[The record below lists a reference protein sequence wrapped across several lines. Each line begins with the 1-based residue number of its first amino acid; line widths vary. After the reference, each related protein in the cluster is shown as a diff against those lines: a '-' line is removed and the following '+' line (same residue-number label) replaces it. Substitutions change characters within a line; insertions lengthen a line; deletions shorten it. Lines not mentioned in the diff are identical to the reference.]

1 MRHANILRRDDAFV
15 VVVDMQ
21 ASVWNLVQ
29 RKKRVLQGVQLLL
42 RAAPLLGLPVIA
54 TEQNPGKLGRTLP
67 EVAEL
72 LGDAPVIGKMAFSC
86 WGEPVFTDAAG
97 ALGRGTAI
105 VCGIETHICVL
116 QTALDLLRAGYRTHV
131 VADAV
136 ACRRELDERTAVD
149 HLRAAG
155 VIITT
160 IETALFQLLE
170 RAGTDEFRAVSRLV
184 KARAAAD
191 A

>member
-1 MRHANILRRDDAFV
+1 MRHANALRRDDAFV

-29 RKKRVLQGVQLLL
+29 RKERVLQGVQLLL

-67 EVAEL
+67 EVAQL

-105 VCGIETHICVL
+105 VCGIETHICIL
-116 QTALDLLRAGYRTHV
+116 QTALDLARAGYRTHV

-184 KARAAAD
+184 KARAAAE